1 MKKSISLALTSFLAF
16 LAFPARHAIFDFSP
30 EIPAYY
36 YVMIDLHTHTLLS
49 DGVLLPAELVQ
60 RAITAGYKAIG
71 ITDHVDMSNI
81 DFVVPRITEASEE
94 LAAYSHITII
104 PGAEITHVPP
114 PLIRKLVEKARSL
127 GARLVVVHGETVA
140 EPVIRG
146 TNRAAIESGADIVS
160 HPGLIS
166 MEDAVLA
173 RENGVMLEITSRK
186 GHSLSNGHVA
196 KIAMAAGA
204 TIIINTDSHSPEDL
218 ISVDQARTV
227 LSAAGIPEESIDTI
241 FGNSRKFV
249 DTTGRNECRK

>member
-1 MKKSISLALTSFLAF
+1 
-16 LAFPARHAIFDFSP
+16 
-30 EIPAYY
+30 
-36 YVMIDLHTHTLLS
+36 MIDLHTHTLFS

-60 RAITAGYKAIG
+60 RAATAGYKAIG
-71 ITDHVDMSNI
+71 ITDHVDMSNL
-81 DFVVPRITEASEE
+81 DFAVPRIVAASRE
-94 LAAYSHITII
+94 LAAYSNVVII

-114 PLIRKLVEKARSL
+114 PLIRNLVEKARSL

-146 TNRAAIESGADIVS
+146 TNRAAIEGGADIVS

-173 RENGVMLEITSRK
+173 REKGVMLEITSRK

-196 KIAMAAGA
+196 KVAMAAGA
-204 TIIINTDSHSPEDL
+204 SMIINTDSHAPEDL
-218 ISVDQARTV
+218 ISVDQARIV
-227 LSAAGIPEESIDTI
+227 LSAAGIPEESIEI
-241 FGNSRKFV
+241 ILANSRKFV